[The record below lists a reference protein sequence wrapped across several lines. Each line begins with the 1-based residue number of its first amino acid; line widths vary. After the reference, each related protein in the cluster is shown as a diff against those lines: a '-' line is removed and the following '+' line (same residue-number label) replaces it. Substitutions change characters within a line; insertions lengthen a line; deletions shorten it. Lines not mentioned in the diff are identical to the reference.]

1 MEWIQC
7 KYCIHICVNAKTIPV
22 EIVPGI
28 KHISEGVNSSMNDRN
43 LYKYYNVPPPLTI

>member
-22 EIVPGI
+22 EIVSGI
-28 KHISEGVNSSMNDRN
+28 RN
-43 LYKYYNVPPPLTI
+43 RAVRG